1 MKVKPE
7 RKPDI
12 EQKGKLEVEKLARD
26 INGGTLKVGEKLEY
40 TVKAKNNVQN
50 SILKSVKITDK
61 LPEGVEY
68 VPNTIKI
75 DGKEQTDVED
85 DDQAHIKDGTIV
97 AHFGDLKGEEEKAIT
112 FEVVIKQ
119 EMANKKIKNIAVV
132 ESISVPDSEKPEVE
146 TSVDPLYGQLDSKK
160 EVTGGVDGKVPRR

>member
-50 SILKSVKITDK
+50 SILQSVKITDK

-75 DGKEQTDVED
+75 DGK
-85 DDQAHIKDGTIV
+85 GTN
-97 AHFGDLKGEEEKAIT
+97 GC
-112 FEVVIKQ
+112 
-119 EMANKKIKNIAVV
+119 
-132 ESISVPDSEKPEVE
+132 
-146 TSVDPLYGQLDSKK
+146 
-160 EVTGGVDGKVPRR
+160 RR